1 MLYSARMA
9 QAPVGKSQRVFFAL
23 WPDAPLRASLSELA
37 REVARESGGRPTAPH
52 LIHLTLAFLG
62 EQPAAR
68 VEALRGAGAEVRAA
82 AFALALDAVGSFAR
96 TGIAWLGAQAP
107 QPGLAAL
114 HAALTAALRGRG
126 FAVEEKPYVPH
137 LTLSR
142 RSAVGAARCLPQP
155 LVWRVS
161 SFVLVESVLGRDGSA
176 YRTIAEWPLAGV

>member
-9 QAPVGKSQRVFFAL
+9 QAPVGKPQRVFFAL
-23 WPDAPLRASLSELA
+23 WPDASLRALLFELA

-68 VEALRGAGAEVRAA
+68 VEALRAVGAGIRAP
-82 AFALALDAVGSFAR
+82 AFALALDAVGGFAR
-96 TGIAWLGAQAP
+96 SGIAWLGAQAP
-107 QPGLAAL
+107 QPDLAAL
-114 HAALTAALRGRG
+114 HAELAAALRAHG

-142 RSAVGAARCLPQP
+142 RSAGTTARRLAQP

-176 YRTIAEWPLAGV
+176 YTRIAEWPLAAA